1 MSRRCR
7 GWINGLNYWY
17 VSSISGFS
25 SRLNWCSHHYHRH
38 RHRSIRLSS
47 VTSRKRYCYHSIRY
61 VMPLL
66 QAMAG
71 RRRQMFSICPSVR
84 SSVTHKILA
93 YRQRINRFWCQTTRV
108 VHSRPVCQP
117 SDNWGRF
124 PQILTTFSGFENW
137 SSQWLSRGNLDY

>member
-38 RHRSIRLSS
+38 RHRSVRLNS

-84 SSVTHKILA
+84 PSVRLSHTR
-93 YRQRINRFWCQTTRV
+93 YRPIDNELTDFDAKRHEWSTAC
-108 VHSRPVCQP
+108 P
-117 SDNWGRF
+117 SDNRGRF